1 MGAFSVTVAY
11 RDGRAS
17 WNKKN
22 YPAGIFATNFL
33 NVFYKNV
40 TAARISVFS
49 DEINYNIL
57 KQLRCGY
64 LNIRNF
70 TDTGRMIL
78 EELKALP
85 NIPVY
90 SILDFDTIRE
100 RVAYLFS
107 EKTGQRICE
116 YFVRRAEIGLIP
128 QNEVIVDTAYRRCDF
143 EYINECEDIINELT
157 GIITFFNNIS
167 DDMYCAHKN
176 LVAFVNSL
184 PDIEKHDEGHLLPV
198 AKQIFG
204 DKTFSVNEEFV
215 EVRKNIKSQFTAV
228 ARKLYFDS
236 FYSFIVTDFFEGLHY
251 GHYPKRCEVCGK
263 YFLMQSARKQKYCTN
278 GIAPEKIN
286 GQKLTCRQYAAAIR
300 KKELSENNPI
310 MDIYNKRCSC
320 IRTEA
325 LRGTITAD
333 FAEKAKVIA
342 KNRMLLAKRN
352 PEYFKTQYKKD
363 LSRKKLYADAEKN

>member
-11 RDGRAS
+11 RDGRAY

-33 NVFYKNV
+33 NVFYKND

-49 DEINYNIL
+49 DEITHNIL

-78 EELKALP
+78 EERKALP
-85 NIPVY
+85 NVPVY
-90 SILDFDTIRE
+90 STLDFDAIRE
-100 RVAYLFS
+100 RVVFLFS
-107 EKTGQRICE
+107 EETGQRICE

-128 QNEVIVDTAYRRCDF
+128 QDEVIVDTAYRHCDF
-143 EYINECEDIINELT
+143 EYINECENIINELT
-157 GIITFFNNIS
+157 GIITFLNDIS
-167 DDMYCAHKN
+167 DDMYYAHKN
-176 LVAFVNSL
+176 LVTFVNSL
-184 PDIEKHDEGHLLPV
+184 PDIEKHDEGQLLPV

-204 DKTFSVNEEFV
+204 NKTFSVNEEFV
-215 EVRKNIKSQFTAV
+215 EVRKNIKSQYTAV

-251 GHYPKRCEVCGK
+251 GHYPKKCEVCGK
-263 YFLMQSARKQKYCTN
+263 YFLMQSARKQRYCTN
-278 GIAPEKIN
+278 GIAPKKIN

-325 LRGTITAD
+325 LRGTITSA
-333 FAEKAKVIA
+333 FAQKAKVIA
-342 KNRMLLAKRN
+342 KNRMLLAKRD
-352 PEYFKTQYKKD
+352 PEYFKTQYIKD
-363 LSRKKLYADAEKN
+363 LSRKKLYADTEKN